1 MKSTFIL
8 GFPFACGPVKQL
20 VDRALAGG
28 LTVVPSGPGL
38 AEDLVKNPDYRAALQ
53 GADLVIPD
61 SGAMCLFWRLFKREQ
76 IKRVSGLAFLKEV
89 LVRCKGLEPSQLFL
103 VHPSEQQR
111 NRNLAYLLGR
121 RQYVMACS
129 NYVAPIYPSR
139 NLADPVLFER
149 LRLLQPKVII
159 LGIGGGVQERLG
171 HWLKREYE
179 RVGLPCP
186 AIICTG
192 AAIGFLSGNQARIP
206 DWADRFY
213 LGWLIRC
220 LKNPAT
226 FIPRYI
232 KALPLAWLILKY
244 GNRLPV
250 LKNRASH
257 T

>member
-1 MKSTFIL
+1 MKSNTIL
-8 GFPFACGPVKQL
+8 GVPFAGGTAEQL
-20 VDRALAGG
+20 VDRALIGG

-38 AEDLVKNPDYRAALQ
+38 AGDLVRNPDYRAALL

-61 SGAMCLFWRLFKREQ
+61 SGAMCLFWRLFNRGQ
-76 IKRVSGLAFLKEV
+76 IKRVSGLAFLKEF
-89 LVRCKGLEPSQLFL
+89 LARCEDLEPSQMFL
-103 VHPSEQQR
+103 VHPTEHQR
-111 NRNLAYLLGR
+111 NRNLTYLMAKGK
-121 RQYVMACS
+121 YVMSCS

-139 NLADPVLFER
+139 NLVDPALFAR
-149 LRLLQPKVII
+149 LRLLLPKVVI

-171 HWLKREYE
+171 HWLKKEYE
-179 RVGLPCP
+179 RIGLPCP

-192 AAIGFLSGNQARIP
+192 AAMGFLSGNQARIP

-220 LKNPAT
+220 LKNPTT

-244 GNRLPV
+244 GKRLPV
-250 LKNRASH
+250 PNDTESSK
-257 T
+257 